1 MRDPFVLTDT
11 MTCFSGTASRIRT
24 CVSIRVPECRHR
36 STVLARPVAEGYFC
50 RRTHLQLRVRLT
62 RDRYDE
68 NVTQLP
74 NNDLV
79 HDASVFLPVCHFP
92 IVAAGLLRQRQLL
105 RFFRLRSRR
114 LFVIRQPR
122 TGTMKTEPSS
132 DKTQ

>member
-1 MRDPFVLTDT
+1 MSAPQYSLST
-11 MTCFSGTASRIRT
+11 TCGR
-24 CVSIRVPECRHR
+24 
-36 STVLARPVAEGYFC
+36 GYFC

-122 TGTMKTEPSS
+122 TRTMKTEPSS